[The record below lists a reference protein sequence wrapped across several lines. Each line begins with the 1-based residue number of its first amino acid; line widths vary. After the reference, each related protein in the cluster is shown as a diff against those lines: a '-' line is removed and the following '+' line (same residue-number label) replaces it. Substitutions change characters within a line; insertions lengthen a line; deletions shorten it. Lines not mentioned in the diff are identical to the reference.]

1 MPYAQ
6 PRLIKKEHSV
16 NAEKGSAA
24 ARVNPAYLRGAV
36 RRGSSPWQVP
46 ACAFCRDPFTWWF
59 LTSRDSNPDADV
71 PLSASMW
78 VLQTNWAVVTW
89 VAP

>member
-46 ACAFCRDPFTWWF
+46 ACAFCRDPFTWPAPGSEDTE
-59 LTSRDSNPDADV
+59 LG
-71 PLSASMW
+71 
-78 VLQTNWAVVTW
+78 VLMELEVGHGETEVYPRVQA
-89 VAP
+89 